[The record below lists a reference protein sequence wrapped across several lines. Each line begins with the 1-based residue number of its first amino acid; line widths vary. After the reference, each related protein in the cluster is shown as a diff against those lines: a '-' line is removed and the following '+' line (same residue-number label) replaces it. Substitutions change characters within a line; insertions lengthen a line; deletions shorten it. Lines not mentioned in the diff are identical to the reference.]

1 MSDGMWFCCYVLN
14 STLASCFTKL
24 STSDSW
30 QTEGKKG
37 ICAWTSIRT
46 ELEFLMAM
54 ALYSDSRH
62 FLSTI
67 LTAECRPSPC
77 PIRNTKGQRFWYNS
91 LCHSYHHIP
100 CHSSS
105 MAKVKA
111 GQQQE
116 HPNPHLLN
124 LSTCRPFPC
133 HSQQLKETE
142 VCLTISINHC
152 IPGLKSSELSSQ
164 KAGEGGTGLTE
175 RPAGR
180 QADWEKQSSHFEGRT
195 REANAPLT

>member
-1 MSDGMWFCCYVLN
+1 MGCWFCCCVLS

-46 ELEFLMAM
+46 ELEFVMAM

-67 LTAECRPSPC
+67 ITAEFRPSPC
-77 PIRNTKGQRFWYNS
+77 PVRNTKGQCFWYNS
-91 LCHSYHHIP
+91 LCHHIP
-100 CHSSS
+100 RHFSST
-105 MAKVKA
+105 AKVKA

-124 LSTCRPFPC
+124 LKTWRPFPC
-133 HSQQLKETE
+133 DIQQLKETE
-142 VCLTISINHC
+142 VYLTISINHC

-164 KAGEGGTGLTE
+164 KAGEGGTGL
-175 RPAGR
+175 
-180 QADWEKQSSHFEGRT
+180 
-195 REANAPLT
+195 